1 MMNMTTNRLEA
12 FSDAVIAII
21 ITIMVLELKAPEEA
35 TFEAIKPL
43 LSVFVSYVVSF
54 VYLGIYWNN
63 HHHLFHASEKVS
75 GKILWANLHLLFWLS
90 LIPFTSAWMGEHHF
104 GAAPMALYG
113 FVLLMNAFAFTLL
126 QNIIVKEHKHE
137 CSLKIKKGTTIKE
150 LISIALYIIG
160 ITLSFYNH
168 ILAMLCYIIV
178 AILWIVPDKQI
189 EKIKK

>member
-1 MMNMTTNRLEA
+1 MNMTTHRLEA

-43 LSVFVSYVVSF
+43 LSVFGSYLVSF

-63 HHHLFHASEKVS
+63 HHHLFHASEKVT

-113 FVLLMNAFAFTLL
+113 IVLLMCAFAFTLL
-126 QNIIVKEHKHE
+126 QNVIVKEHKHD

-150 LISIALYIIG
+150 IISIALYILG
-160 ITLSFYNH
+160 IVLSFYNH
-168 ILAMLCYIIV
+168 FIAMLCYIIV
-178 AILWIVPDKQI
+178 AVIWVIPDRQI
-189 EKIKK
+189 ERIN